1 MGMTINLKKTN
12 RRPRTES
19 GAADHLVASETETH
33 RSRFPTD
40 KVLTGVLLFNALSA
54 IGGGIGLVTGT
65 LPVPTLLLRHTPFDS
80 FVVPGLIL
88 GIIIGGTALAAAVAL
103 RTQSPRSR
111 ALSRAAGAVMVGW
124 IVGETVLVW
133 GFSWLQG
140 LYLLTGV
147 VVVVLSRTAAAYG
160 IIAAANARDPA
171 TRCVGANDG
180 FLSLPTAP

>member
-1 MGMTINLKKTN
+1 LRNHDTRRYMGMTINLKKTN

-33 RSRFPTD
+33 GSRFPTG

-80 FVVPGLIL
+80 FVVH
-88 GIIIGGTALAAAVAL
+88 TK
-103 RTQSPRSR
+103 
-111 ALSRAAGAVMVGW
+111 
-124 IVGETVLVW
+124 
-133 GFSWLQG
+133 
-140 LYLLTGV
+140 
-147 VVVVLSRTAAAYG
+147 TAAAYG
-160 IIAAANARDPA
+160 IIAAANAHDPA
-171 TRCVGANDG
+171 TRCGGAKDG